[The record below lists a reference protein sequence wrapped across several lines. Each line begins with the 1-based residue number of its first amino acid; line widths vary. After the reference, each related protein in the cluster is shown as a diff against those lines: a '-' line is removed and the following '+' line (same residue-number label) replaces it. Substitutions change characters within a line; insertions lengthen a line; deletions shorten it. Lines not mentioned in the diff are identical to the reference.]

1 MRAGIRTIAVA
12 ALLALSAPAGA
23 QIYRW
28 QDVRGTVHYT
38 NSADRLPGSSY
49 RLEVDP
55 PLPVAGPAPPIADPA
70 SPGAEPAP
78 PATLLPGAGPARIPY
93 RPGEPILVLA
103 RIGGTGP
110 LTLLLDTG
118 ADRTIVAPQ
127 ALGRLGISTLNAP
140 RAEIKGVTGLGQGGV
155 VQVAS
160 LEVGAARVGPLR
172 IIAHDA
178 DLGRADGLLGRDFL
192 EHFTVTIDARERV
205 VTLSPR

>member
-1 MRAGIRTIAVA
+1 MRAGAVA
-12 ALLALSAPAGA
+12 AVVTILVVAADASA

-28 QDVRGTVHYT
+28 QDERGTVHYT
-38 NSADRLPGSSY
+38 NALDRVPGALAPDSPATSPAGPEPGALPAAPAAILPGS
-49 RLEVDP
+49 
-55 PLPVAGPAPPIADPA
+55 AA
-70 SPGAEPAP
+70 
-78 PATLLPGAGPARIPY
+78 ARVPY
-93 RPGEPILVLA
+93 RPGEPILVTA
-103 RIGGTGP
+103 HVAGTGP

-118 ADRTIVAPQ
+118 ADRTVVAPQ

-178 DLGRADGLLGRDFL
+178 DLGGADGLLGRDFL